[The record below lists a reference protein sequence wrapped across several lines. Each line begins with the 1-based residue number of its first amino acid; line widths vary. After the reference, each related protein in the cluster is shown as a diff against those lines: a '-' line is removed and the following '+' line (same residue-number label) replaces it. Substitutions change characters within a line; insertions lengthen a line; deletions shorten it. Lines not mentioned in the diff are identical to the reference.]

1 MARKASA
8 EERALWRQAMRDV
21 EPAPPSSAPPLP
33 PPPAP
38 HVPAQ
43 DARAATPGGGLDR
56 KSAARLKRGEMA
68 IAGRLD
74 LHGLTQEEAHRALVR
89 FVERAHEAG
98 SRTVLVITGKGGSA
112 GDRPGVLQ
120 RAVPRWLGEARCRKL
135 VLAVEPA
142 RPRHGGEGAL
152 YVLLRRKRE

>member
-1 MARKASA
+1 M
-8 EERALWRQAMRDV
+8 
-21 EPAPPSSAPPLP
+21 
-33 PPPAP
+33 
-38 HVPAQ
+38 
-43 DARAATPGGGLDR
+43 PGGGLDR
-56 KSAARLKRGEMA
+56 KGAARLKRGEMA

-74 LHGLTQEEAHRALVR
+74 LHGLTQDEAHRALVR

-98 SRTVLVITGKGGSA
+98 SRTVLVITGKGGGA
-112 GDRPGVLQ
+112 GEGVLR

-135 VLAVEPA
+135 VLAVAPA

>member
-1 MARKASA
+1 M
-8 EERALWRQAMRDV
+8 WRQAMRDV
-21 EPAPPSSAPPLP
+21 DPAPPSSARPLPP

-43 DARAATPGGGLDR
+43 DARATPPGGGLDR
-56 KSAARLKRGEMA
+56 KSAGRLKRGEMA

-74 LHGLTQEEAHRALVR
+74 LHGLTQDEAHRALVR

-98 SRTVLVITGKGGSA
+98 SRTVLVITGKGA
-112 GDRPGVLQ
+112 GGGPGAGEGVLR

-135 VLAVEPA
+135 VLAVAPA